1 MSELSIEERAE
12 LNEARR
18 LSDKRVIDAAFTGL
32 RLWLSCWSEAVSRY
46 SKSGLV
52 EGPPQ
57 LEYVLNAFTSVG
69 GRVAD
74 LAVLNKRPPDADFLQ
89 LLEAAKAL
97 ELKASSACQAFPPH
111 EELTPEE
118 RAAYAVCL
126 MAQGL
131 PSHLSACAEMPCWV
145 IH

>member
-1 MSELSIEERAE
+1 MSGLSIEERAE
-12 LNEARR
+12 LNEARH
-18 LSDKRVIDAAFTGL
+18 LSEKRVIDAAFTGL
-32 RLWLSCWSEAVSRY
+32 RLWLSCWNEAVDQY

-57 LEYVLNAFTSVG
+57 LEYVLDAFTSVG
-69 GRVAD
+69 SRVAD
-74 LAVLNKRPPDADFLQ
+74 LAVLNQRPPAADFLQ

-97 ELKASSACQAFPPH
+97 ELKAVSACQAFAPR
-111 EELTPEE
+111 EELIFEE
-118 RAAYAVCL
+118 RAAYTVCL